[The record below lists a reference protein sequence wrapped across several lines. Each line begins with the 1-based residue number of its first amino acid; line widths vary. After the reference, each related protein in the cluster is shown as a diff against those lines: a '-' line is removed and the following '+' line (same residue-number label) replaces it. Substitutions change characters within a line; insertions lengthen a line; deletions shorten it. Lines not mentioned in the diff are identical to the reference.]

1 MKAGERNRL
10 PLPKMKMKNGILVAA
25 LACTSLVVT
34 SCYTPYPTYGG
45 VAVGVGPGGVGVSA
59 SAEWTSA
66 SYDADGYPIYGYSYG
81 RPVYGYTSAGVAIFT
96 LAALTTAYYL
106 PYWGCAHWCHH
117 HDVYVHYC
125 PSHCHKCWAPPR
137 CPRGHQPH
145 MRPPHDGP
153 HPGKGVRV
161 KEPSHR
167 GVPDSGRP
175 PMHGAQGP
183 HNGGMNGR
191 DMGHNGHSGNMPHNG
206 GMNPQSRHNGG
217 VNGRELGRNGNM
229 NAPHNGNSRIQ
240 NLPGNIQTYSPQ
252 RDGGNNM
259 QQHGMQG
266 NSPQRVQNNA
276 MQRGNSRAMRTQPA
290 QRSNAMP
297 QQRVQNSGMQRAVT
311 PQGGAIRSYGPGASN
326 RAALGGSR
334 PYTPSRPSAPS
345 SVNRASSPSFGGASR
360 SMPSRG
366 SMGSMGGGPR
376 GGMGGGHFG
385 GGRGGRR

>member
-1 MKAGERNRL
+1 
-10 PLPKMKMKNGILVAA
+10 MKMKNRILVAV
-25 LACTSLVVT
+25 LACSSLFVT
-34 SCYTPYPTYGG
+34 SCDTLGPVFGG
-45 VAVGVGPGGVGVSA
+45 LSVGVGPGGVGVSA

-66 SYDADGYPIYGYSYG
+66 SYDASGYPIYGYSYG

-96 LAALTTAYYL
+96 LAALTTAYFL
-106 PYWGCAHWCHH
+106 PQWGCASWCHH

-125 PSHCHKCWAPPR
+125 PHHYHKCWAPDR

-145 MRPPHDGP
+145 MRPAHDGP

-183 HNGGMNGR
+183 HNGNA
-191 DMGHNGHSGNMPHNG
+191 PHNG
-206 GMNPQSRHNGG
+206 GMNPRDGHNGG
-217 VNGRELGRNGNM
+217 MNGREMGRNGNM
-229 NAPHNGNSRIQ
+229 QAPHNGNSGVR

-252 RDGGNNM
+252 RNGRNNM
-259 QQHGMQG
+259 QQPAVRGMQG

-276 MQRGNSRAMRTQPA
+276 MQRGNSRTMGTQPA
-290 QRSNAMP
+290 QRNNAMP
-297 QQRVQNSGMQRAVT
+297 RQRVQNSGMQRAAA

-326 RAALGGSR
+326 RGALGGSR
-334 PYTPSRPSAPS
+334 PTTHSAPS
-345 SVNRASSPSFGGASR
+345 SASRTSSPSFGGGASR
-360 SMPSRG
+360 STPSHG
-366 SMGSMGGGPR
+366 GMGGGHR

>member
-1 MKAGERNRL
+1 MKAGMRNRI
-10 PLPKMKMKNGILVAA
+10 PLLKMKMKNGILVAA

-191 DMGHNGHSGNMPHNG
+191 DMGHNGHNGNMPRNG
-206 GMNPQSRHNGG
+206 GMN
-217 VNGRELGRNGNM
+217 GRDMGRNGNM
-229 NAPHNGNSRIQ
+229 NAPHNGNSGVR

-252 RDGGNNM
+252 RNGRNNM
-259 QQHGMQG
+259 QQPAVRGMQG

-290 QRSNAMP
+290 QRNNAMP
-297 QQRVQNSGMQRAVT
+297 RQRVQNSGMQRAVT

-326 RAALGGSR
+326 RAAFGGSR
-334 PYTPSRPSAPS
+334 PSMPSRPSVS
-345 SVNRASSPSFGGASR
+345 SSASRASSPSFGGGASR

-366 SMGSMGGGPR
+366 GMGGGPR

>member
-10 PLPKMKMKNGILVAA
+10 PLLKMKMKNGILVAA

-191 DMGHNGHSGNMPHNG
+191 DMGHNGHNGNMPRNG
-206 GMNPQSRHNGG
+206 SM
-217 VNGRELGRNGNM
+217 NGRDMGRNGNM
-229 NAPHNGNSRIQ
+229 NAPHNGNSGVR

-252 RDGGNNM
+252 RNGMNNAQQGAM
-259 QQHGMQG
+259 QRGL
-266 NSPQRVQNNA
+266 PNNA
-276 MQRGNSRAMRTQPA
+276 MQRNNAQRMQNNAPQRVNSRTMRNQPA
-290 QRSNAMP
+290 QRPAAMQRRAQSNAVP
-297 QQRVQNSGMQRAVT
+297 RINT
-311 PQGGAIRSYGPGASN
+311 PQGGTIRSYGPGASN

-334 PYTPSRPSAPS
+334 ASMPSGR
-345 SVNRASSPSFGGASR
+345 VSSPSFGGGAAR
-360 SMPSRG
+360 SMPS
-366 SMGSMGGGPR
+366 GGGMR
-376 GGMGGGHFG
+376 GMGGMRSGGNMGGMHG
-385 GGRGGRR
+385 GGMGGRGGRR